1 MNKLRMILIMAFVVM
16 SISAFSQNNLK
27 GEYTKLIQGTW
38 KVDSLE
44 IGSFNLSPE
53 YEEIVRQK
61 MPEIIAMTEV
71 QFNSRKKYL
80 KKGFEGTKEGT
91 WSISDDGEFVLVKL
105 NGETKVSKTRIIKL
119 TDDKMILAPEDANS
133 ANSKAYMYKVK

>member
-1 MNKLRMILIMAFVVM
+1 MNKIRMIMIMAFVVL
-16 SISAFSQNNLK
+16 SISAFAQNNLK

-91 WSISDDGEFVLVKL
+91 WSISDDGQFVLVKL

-119 TDDKMILAPEDANS
+119 TDEKMILAPEEANS
-133 ANSKAYMYKVK
+133 ANSKAYMYKAK

>member
-1 MNKLRMILIMAFVVM
+1 MNKLRMILIMAFVVL

-119 TDDKMILAPEDANS
+119 TDEKMILAPEDANS